1 MRPCA
6 VRVSSDSYDIFVS
19 SVKFWSIGGH
29 LGALGLPVKASLYNL
44 GSGTDQSL
52 PPELAVVSDPP
63 VPLVIPLRPHNCSLI
78 SKEFWGLVGEAG
90 GQECRHHRESLHPL
104 GDLRDREASWG

>member
-1 MRPCA
+1 M
-6 VRVSSDSYDIFVS
+6 
-19 SVKFWSIGGH
+19 
-29 LGALGLPVKASLYNL
+29 ALALPVKASSYNL
-44 GSGTDQSL
+44 ESVQVLPGQSL

-63 VPLVIPLRPHNCSLI
+63 LPLVIPLRPHNCSLI
-78 SKEFWGLVGEAG
+78 GKEFWGLVGEAG